1 MTVYLLHFDEP
12 FGHATHYLGFAEPD
26 RLADRLEH
34 HRRGTGS
41 NLCKHVARAGIG
53 WQLSRLWEDGSRTEE
68 RRLKNRGGKARLCPL
83 CDRKG
88 LLVPAQRITAEGYV
102 PVLSMAGSVVH
113 AGNPDSTQLL
123 CGRFL
128 GDSWRTLPSDDAA
141 AEVSALRR
149 TGCGKCMRKVERVQ
163 VLKEKLIAD
172 MHQAIEESGVVFTGR
187 TINEL
192 GSQAWTAGP
201 TEGDR

>member
-113 AGNPDSTQLL
+113 AAGPTETSTM
-123 CGRFL
+123 CGRPL
-128 GDSWRTLPSDDAA
+128 ADAWRVLPTDDPRVELAGI
-141 AEVSALRR
+141 RR
-149 TGCGKCMRKVERVQ
+149 PGCGKCMKRMERATALRQMLLRARTDRLVQ
-163 VLKEKLIAD
+163 DLQDTL
-172 MHQAIEESGVVFTGR
+172 
-187 TINEL
+187 N
-192 GSQAWTAGP
+192 AGP
-201 TEGDR
+201 PILGTPFDLE